1 MDARFTVLYCT
12 VHIEK
17 MDNGG
22 AGEPAIVFYQY
33 LKRIAALLHIIAACR
48 QGDWMSY
55 LATLDNQIKYFF
67 AAVELPPNT
76 HT

>member
-1 MDARFTVLYCT
+1 
-12 VHIEK
+12 
-17 MDNGG
+17 MDNEG
-22 AGEPAIVFYQY
+22 AGELAIFFNQY
-33 LKRIAALLHIIAACR
+33 LKQVEALLMIIAACR